1 MSGRLKQQATAAVVV
16 AAGAVAALGTA
27 AQDGQRTVRD
37 GVFSAAQA
45 ERGERLFE
53 SICMNCHEI
62 TEFTAAGAYLEE
74 VDGQPLWETFEYIWA
89 EMPED
94 EPGSLDAEE
103 YAAVLAY
110 LFSIYGLPSGAAAL
124 PVDRESL
131 EAITITRP
139 SLPGS

>member
-1 MSGRLKQQATAAVVV
+1 MLTRFRAGAALVALSATIAAAV
-16 AAGAVAALGTA
+16 G
-27 AQDGQRTVRD
+27 AQDVQRTVRD
-37 GVFSAAQA
+37 RVFSTAQA
-45 ERGERLFE
+45 ARGEKLFG

-62 TEFTAAGAYLEE
+62 AEFTAAGAYLDDVE
-74 VDGQPLWETFEYIWA
+74 GKPLWETFEYVWA

-94 EPGSLDAEE
+94 EPASLDPED

-110 LFSIYGLPSGAAAL
+110 IFSIYGLPSGDADL
-124 PVDRESL
+124 PIDQKSL